1 MINQEKLTNLLK
13 EIFTKKE
20 KYSTKYNKLLT
31 SFLEK
36 ASKLVELSKDLYQVE
51 HTIKLNKISLK
62 DYILNSD
69 ICIFLKENN
78 LTDYSISELKRYM
91 NSYEKNS
98 LSNITSY
105 KIALD
110 LYTKLEEIEQ
120 VENKMIN
127 YELTEISSL
136 LSSISAIKSIS
147 KNQYEDLYNK
157 VISELKEQYIDK
169 DLINSEDSNI
179 LLEILNDIFKF
190 YLYGNKEIPLDL
202 IK

>member
-1 MINQEKLTNLLK
+1 
-13 EIFTKKE
+13 
-20 KYSTKYNKLLT
+20 
-31 SFLEK
+31 
-36 ASKLVELSKDLYQVE
+36 
-51 HTIKLNKISLK
+51 
-62 DYILNSD
+62 
-69 ICIFLKENN
+69 
-78 LTDYSISELKRYM
+78 
-91 NSYEKNS
+91 
-98 LSNITSY
+98 
-105 KIALD
+105 
-110 LYTKLEEIEQ
+110 
-120 VENKMIN
+120 MIN

-157 VISELKEQYIDK
+157 VICELKEQYIDK